1 MIINVTQYN
10 NFLKALIENEPMLS
24 NVSVCGEV
32 SNLRYT
38 SESIFLSLKDAFCQ
52 MDCFMYVDKLT
63 TQIKNG
69 QEVIIDGRV
78 NYIKSG
84 RVSFFVDKITI
95 TDKDGDQYKKLL
107 ELKDRLN
114 KLGFFNQ
121 ERKKILPKY
130 IFNIGVVTSQNG
142 AVIHD
147 IINVISRRNKYA
159 KIFLYDAK
167 VQGEDA
173 STQIAQGIDYFNS
186 QPVDCLI
193 IARGGGSKE
202 DLSAFD
208 TEIVALALS
217 KSTKPTISAVG
228 HETDLSICDF
238 CADVRAGTPSIA
250 AELVTNFS
258 IDKDLS
264 DMNTRIYNAFIQNY
278 TEYKNSIKK
287 IFSYFN
293 NLLDLKTAN
302 SYTYDLILLQIR
314 RFFSCLSNLLS
325 TKKTEYLHLKD
336 KIQFSSLQNSLK
348 RGNAIITKDNKRI
361 STIKDLTQKDKITIY
376 LNDGKI
382 TTTIDEVTTYDF

>member
-38 SESIFLSLKDAFCQ
+38 SESIFFSLKDAFCQ

-186 QPVDCLI
+186 QPVDCVI

-258 IDKDLS
+258 VDKDLS

-287 IFSYFN
+287 IVSYFN
-293 NLLDLKTAN
+293 KLLDLKTAN

-361 STIKDLTQKDKITIY
+361 STIKDLTPKDKITIY